1 MAGWLDGG
9 LSARNVYIFAAFY
22 WSARE
27 SLHVRMNSLLGL
39 SRWFCSCGER
49 SRGWRLDVERERR
62 LCGGRSSSG
71 YPLHSL
77 GRCMIVHSA
86 YLHPSQNTYN
96 SHFGSFYST
105 GVDCHRCSTPRVHAA
120 TTTASIRCSP
130 GLPRCDRNSLA
141 LPCGHETW
149 HC

>member
-9 LSARNVYIFAAFY
+9 LSARDVYIFAACY

-49 SRGWRLDVERERR
+49 SRGWRLDVERETALWREIIEW
-62 LCGGRSSSG
+62 LSSA
-71 YPLHSL
+71 LV
-77 GRCMIVHSA
+77 RKVHDRA
-86 YLHPSQNTYN
+86 FCIPAPTYN

-130 GLPRCDRNSLA
+130 GLPRCDRISLA